1 MNREDFRMLDNDIIY
16 FDNGATTLKPDCV
29 IDEMDKYYHEYSGN
43 SHRGDYDI
51 SLKVDDLFEKAREK
65 VQKFINASKSEEI
78 IWTRGTTESINMIVF
93 GFMKNYL
100 HAQDEVLIT
109 ETEHASNVLPW
120 YVLEKENHIKVSFIP
135 LNSDGT
141 LSIDSLIN
149 SINSNTK
156 VISLAYI
163 TNTIGD
169 VRDIKKIIEIAH
181 QRNIIV
187 LVDGAQSVPH
197 LKIDVQ
203 EMDIDFLTFSAHKM
217 LGPTGLGVL
226 YGKKEYLEKLVPTCY
241 GGGMNEYFESNKD
254 YALKPLPLRLEA
266 GTMNIASVLGFAKAI
281 DYIENIGILNIT
293 RYELYLKEYLVE
305 KLSEVPNV
313 IIYNKDTQSGIV
325 LFNIKGVFPKEICN
339 YLNDHHICVRA
350 GNHCAKMVKNII
362 GEKNTCRISL
372 YFYNT
377 KEEIDKFIEVIK
389 KYSREYYS

>member
-120 YVLEKENHIKVSFIP
+120 YVLEKEAHIKVSFIP

-141 LSIDSLIN
+141 ISIDSLIN

-163 TNTIGD
+163 TNTVD
-169 VRDIKKIIEIAH
+169 V
-181 QRNIIV
+181 
-187 LVDGAQSVPH
+187 
-197 LKIDVQ
+197 DV
-203 EMDIDFLTFSAHKM
+203 
-217 LGPTGLGVL
+217 
-226 YGKKEYLEKLVPTCY
+226 
-241 GGGMNEYFESNKD
+241 
-254 YALKPLPLRLEA
+254 
-266 GTMNIASVLGFAKAI
+266 
-281 DYIENIGILNIT
+281 
-293 RYELYLKEYLVE
+293 
-305 KLSEVPNV
+305 
-313 IIYNKDTQSGIV
+313 
-325 LFNIKGVFPKEICN
+325 
-339 YLNDHHICVRA
+339 
-350 GNHCAKMVKNII
+350 
-362 GEKNTCRISL
+362 
-372 YFYNT
+372 
-377 KEEIDKFIEVIK
+377 
-389 KYSREYYS
+389 